1 MNENFTSNNIKN
13 NEFTRNNDEIDYKN
27 LINVLKEISKKIALL
42 EKNNL
47 DKF

>member
-13 NEFTRNNDEIDYKN
+13 DEFSLNTKECDYKN
-27 LINVLKEISKKIALL
+27 LITRLKKISEKIALL
-42 EKNNL
+42 EKQYL